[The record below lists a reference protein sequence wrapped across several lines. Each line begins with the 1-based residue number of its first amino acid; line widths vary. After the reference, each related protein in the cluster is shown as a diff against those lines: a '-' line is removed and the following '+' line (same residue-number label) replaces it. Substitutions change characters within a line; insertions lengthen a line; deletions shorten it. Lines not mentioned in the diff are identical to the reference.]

1 MILREVSLWGNLGG
15 DLAKE
20 ALGHRALQSKLLTL
34 MVEIFI
40 IMMVTWDLCLFCRNL
55 KQFKYFLSLQGR
67 DCTISDN
74 IQKLYIGLKFELSFI
89 FRIPSYL

>member
-20 ALGHRALQSKLLTL
+20 ARRHRALQSKLLTL

-40 IMMVTWDLCLFCRNL
+40 IMMVTWVAGPT
-55 KQFKYFLSLQGR
+55 QEG
-67 DCTISDN
+67 
-74 IQKLYIGLKFELSFI
+74 
-89 FRIPSYL
+89 